1 METLVLSAT
10 IGDSMWPYTIF
21 LNTEILLYSIQMV
34 AHSIATE
41 LRGKVWEKIIEQ
53 RFIKAEYELTVEVR
67 GDSFLRT
74 YSLKIKVSNWENLK
88 TDINWETN
96 EIRMSIIKDL
106 SYIVI
111 WNSHFKM

>member
-74 YSLKIKVSNWENLK
+74 YSLKLK
-88 TDINWETN
+88 FPIGK
-96 EIRMSIIKDL
+96 I
-106 SYIVI
+106 
-111 WNSHFKM
+111 